1 MLVYKTD
8 DYKLVRVV
16 SVEPFCFWSTVII
29 LVFETLSN
37 HHCST
42 KLAEK
47 QVCFQEHV
55 HFVSIRMLL
64 W

>member
-1 MLVYKTD
+1 MTISKSELC
-8 DYKLVRVV
+8 LLSHFV
-16 SVEPFCFWSTVII
+16 SGLLFSP
-29 LVFETLSN
+29 ETLSN

-55 HFVSIRMLL
+55 HFVSIRTLL
-64 W
+64 C

>member
-16 SVEPFCFWSTVII
+16 LVEPFCFWSTVITFA
-29 LVFETLSN
+29 FETLLN

-42 KLAEK
+42 KLVFK
-47 QVCFQEHV
+47 N
-55 HFVSIRMLL
+55 MYTL
-64 W
+64 

>member
-1 MLVYKTD
+1 MLVYKTAD
-8 DYKLVRVV
+8 RKLVRVV
-16 SVEPFCFWSTVII
+16 LNHFVSG
-29 LVFETLSN
+29 LLLSPCLRNSLN

-55 HFVSIRMLL
+55 HFVSVRMLL
-64 W
+64 C